1 MLAILVGVASKGF
14 AVVDQQEAVGYE
26 RSREGNV
33 SNLTPQPSPMEPPLP
48 SLRSDFV
55 LGDGTAA
62 RGATAPLRYHDG
74 HNDAE
79 DDENGEL
86 ELALWDEQP
95 SIEPSPSP
103 NVDATFPMAL
113 ELHDIKSRYYI
124 RESNDFLYQLKRA
137 EADAKVDEQMSERL
151 WVSLNGLVE
160 QFEDL
165 MAAYTFPAALELRE
179 IKRRCSNNLHD
190 PKRAE
195 AKAKVD
201 EEARADYSET
211 YPLQPSPDSY
221 FLLSELGYVGPAH
234 HDGHDD
240 VDDDENGELALF
252 KNLLG
257 EANHA
262 ITDST
267 WHIS

>member
-103 NVDATFPMAL
+103 NVDA
-113 ELHDIKSRYYI
+113 I
-124 RESNDFLYQLKRA
+124 FLLYKLKRA
-137 EADAKVDEQMSERL
+137 EADAKVDAKVDAEAMTTGKDIVVQLKAMQ
-151 WVSLNGLVE
+151 VSLNGLVE

-165 MAAYTFPAALELRE
+165 MADAIFPTALELHE
-179 IKRRCSNNLHD
+179 IKRRFLISHHASN
-190 PKRAE
+190 
-195 AKAKVD
+195 
-201 EEARADYSET
+201 
-211 YPLQPSPDSY
+211 
-221 FLLSELGYVGPAH
+221 
-234 HDGHDD
+234 
-240 VDDDENGELALF
+240 
-252 KNLLG
+252 
-257 EANHA
+257 
-262 ITDST
+262 
-267 WHIS
+267 

>member
-1 MLAILVGVASKGF
+1 MADVI
-14 AVVDQQEAVGYE
+14 
-26 RSREGNV
+26 
-33 SNLTPQPSPMEPPLP
+33 
-48 SLRSDFV
+48 
-55 LGDGTAA
+55 
-62 RGATAPLRYHDG
+62 
-74 HNDAE
+74 
-79 DDENGEL
+79 
-86 ELALWDEQP
+86 
-95 SIEPSPSP
+95 
-103 NVDATFPMAL
+103 FP
-113 ELHDIKSRYYI
+113 
-124 RESNDFLYQLKRA
+124 
-137 EADAKVDEQMSERL
+137 
-151 WVSLNGLVE
+151 
-160 QFEDL
+160 
-165 MAAYTFPAALELRE
+165 TALELRE

-257 EANHA
+257 KANHA
-262 ITDST
+262 TKDST